1 MKKEYIYFLLICF
14 VLSCTEKAT
23 TKIPEGILSEAKM
36 ISLLTDIQ
44 LIEGA
49 VSKKMIDRAANKKES
64 SRYYRKAFEKHG
76 ITRDQFDESI
86 NFYTENPKD
95 MQEIYEKVLVELSKI
110 KADLENTK
118 KRIVGETK

>member
-1 MKKEYIYFLLICF
+1 MKKKE
-14 VLSCTEKAT
+14 
-23 TKIPEGILSEAKM
+23 TKK
-36 ISLLTDIQ
+36 
-44 LIEGA
+44 
-49 VSKKMIDRAANKKES
+49 ANKKES
-64 SRYYRKAFEKHG
+64 SRYYRKAFEKHE

-118 KRIVGETK
+118 KRTVEETK

>member
-1 MKKEYIYFLLICF
+1 
-14 VLSCTEKAT
+14 
-23 TKIPEGILSEAKM
+23 M

-118 KRIVGETK
+118 KKIVGETK